1 MQLEKE
7 AVTKGVAPGQ
17 AHEIDIPP
25 PRPKRKPSCPY
36 PRKSKGYSVN
46 FQPLTVDFSKPKGLV
61 PALTTSREAPRAEDA
76 FPEVL
81 KNNSYRDQ
89 KQHVFRKLL
98 LLKISNSCK
107 FQKITSSPVNK
118 HKRWLLL

>member
-1 MQLEKE
+1 MIQVTIIQLEKE

-17 AHEIDIPP
+17 AHDIDIPP

-36 PRKSKGYSVN
+36 PRKTKSYSVN

-61 PALTTSREAPRAEDA
+61 PALATSREAPRAEIDA

-81 KNNSYRDQ
+81 NNGTYTDKR
-89 KQHVFRKLL
+89 QHF
-98 LLKISNSCK
+98 
-107 FQKITSSPVNK
+107 
-118 HKRWLLL
+118 